1 MSTERFEII
10 GKAKKVIQQIGLEL
24 AFVDSVNENGIDGI
38 NDLVRQLEAIL
49 GGEEPEQIRAGMDA
63 VRQWIDER
71 VAIDNKLSSV
81 CIARLGDWQP
91 WIDAAVMSWEYQL
104 SYPTFPEG
112 WKKPEENSPAPVG
125 DGAAAVA
132 PGGQS
137 SQAGPVPRPAA
148 LTVELLPEQTVDI
161 VPPDSDLEMLQLFC
175 AEAQDLLQDIEQG
188 VLVLEVNP
196 TDSSSLDSLFRAFHT
211 FKGNVGVMK
220 LLVLQQ
226 LAHELESMLDAAR
239 RGKYQLGS
247 DSITV
252 ILAGSDILKRFVTEL
267 SNQIAGVEAGRT
279 IDLPIPQLIHDVH
292 ALLAGGSP
300 APTAL
305 PPAAVKPVPAALHA
319 PAAPHAPVAPP
330 AAPSPAAVAA
340 AVEADFAAIFAAPT
354 PSREAEPARSEPA
367 MAAPAAVVA
376 APVAKKQATSQQA
389 AAPVVGSG
397 IVRVDT
403 VKLDGLIDLVGELV
417 IAQSMVVQ
425 NPELKAITSA
435 HLSRCLGQL
444 RGITT
449 DLQRTAMSLRMVPI
463 RNTFQKMS
471 RLVRD
476 LALQQGKEILLSL
489 EGEDTELDR
498 NIVEELSDPLVHM
511 IRNSADHGIEM
522 PEARVAAGKPPAG
535 TITLRAFHQGG
546 FIVIQI
552 EDDGR
557 GLSAAKIRN
566 KAIERGIIKADEN
579 LDEREIFDLIFAAG
593 FSTAEKVTDL
603 SGRGVGMDVVRRNI
617 EKMRGKIEIS
627 SIEGEGTTF
636 TLYVPLTLAIIEGLL
651 VGIGE
656 ERYVIPTL
664 SVRES
669 FRPLPGMVT
678 QVQGRGEVVS
688 VRGRLTPIL
697 RLGRHLN
704 TPHTALDPT
713 QGIIVVV
720 EAGQDSRCLLVD
732 QLIGKQ
738 EVVIKSLGEM
748 FRHQTEFAGAAILGD
763 GRVGLILD
771 INALVKLKSRTNG
784 EAA

>member
-81 CIARLGDWQP
+81 CITRLGDWQP

-112 WKKPEENSPAPVG
+112 WKTPEGPPPAPVG
-125 DGAAAVA
+125 NGAAAVG

-148 LTVELLPEQTVDI
+148 RTVELLPEQTVDV

-220 LLVLQQ
+220 LMVLQQ

-239 RGKYQLGS
+239 RGNYQLGS

-267 SNQIAGVEAGRT
+267 SNQIAGVDAGRT

-292 ALLAGGSP
+292 SLLAGGSKAP
-300 APTAL
+300 AAQ
-305 PPAAVKPVPAALHA
+305 PPAAVKPM
-319 PAAPHAPVAPP
+319 PAAPQ
-330 AAPSPAAVAA
+330 APSAPAVAA
-340 AVEADFAAIFAAPT
+340 AVEADFAAIFHAPA
-354 PSREAEPARSEPA
+354 PSPEAEPARSEPA
-367 MAAPAAVVA
+367 LAAPAAAVA
-376 APVAKKQATSQQA
+376 APVAKKQATNQQS
-389 AAPVVGSG
+389 AAPAVGSG

-444 RGITT
+444 RGITS

-476 LALQQGKEILLSL
+476 LALQQGKEIALSL

-522 PEARVAAGKPPAG
+522 PEARVAAGKPAAG

-557 GLSAAKIRN
+557 GLSAAKIRK

>member
-1 MSTERFEII
+1 M
-10 GKAKKVIQQIGLEL
+10 A
-24 AFVDSVNENGIDGI
+24 
-38 NDLVRQLEAIL
+38 
-49 GGEEPEQIRAGMDA
+49 
-63 VRQWIDER
+63 
-71 VAIDNKLSSV
+71 
-81 CIARLGDWQP
+81 
-91 WIDAAVMSWEYQL
+91 
-104 SYPTFPEG
+104 
-112 WKKPEENSPAPVG
+112 
-125 DGAAAVA
+125 
-132 PGGQS
+132 
-137 SQAGPVPRPAA
+137 
-148 LTVELLPEQTVDI
+148 
-161 VPPDSDLEMLQLFC
+161 
-175 AEAQDLLQDIEQG
+175 
-188 VLVLEVNP
+188 
-196 TDSSSLDSLFRAFHT
+196 
-211 FKGNVGVMK
+211 
-220 LLVLQQ
+220 
-226 LAHELESMLDAAR
+226 
-239 RGKYQLGS
+239 
-247 DSITV
+247 
-252 ILAGSDILKRFVTEL
+252 
-267 SNQIAGVEAGRT
+267 
-279 IDLPIPQLIHDVH
+279 
-292 ALLAGGSP
+292 
-300 APTAL
+300 
-305 PPAAVKPVPAALHA
+305 
-319 PAAPHAPVAPP
+319 
-330 AAPSPAAVAA
+330 SPAAVA
-340 AVEADFAAIFAAPT
+340 
-354 PSREAEPARSEPA
+354 
-367 MAAPAAVVA
+367 A
-376 APVAKKQATSQQA
+376 APVAKKQATNQQS
-389 AAPVVGSG
+389 AAPAVGSG

-444 RGITT
+444 RGITS

-476 LALQQGKEILLSL
+476 LALQQGKEIALSL

-522 PEARVAAGKPPAG
+522 PEARVAAGKPAAG

-557 GLSAAKIRN
+557 GLNAAKIRK
-566 KAIERGIIKADEN
+566 KAIERGIIRADEN

-627 SIEGEGTTF
+627 SIEGEVTTF

-771 INALVKLKSRTNG
+771 INALVKLKSRNG

>member
-38 NDLVRQLEAIL
+38 NELVRQLEAIL

-81 CIARLGDWQP
+81 CITRLGDWQP

-112 WKKPEENSPAPVG
+112 WKTPEGPPPAPVG
-125 DGAAAVA
+125 NGAAAVA
-132 PGGQS
+132 PGGHA
-137 SQAGPVPRPAA
+137 SQATPAPRPAA
-148 LTVELLPEQTVDI
+148 RAVELLPEQTVDI
-161 VPPDSDLEMLQLFC
+161 VPPDSDPEMLQLFC

-220 LLVLQQ
+220 LLVLQR
-226 LAHELESMLDAAR
+226 LSHELESMLDAAR

-267 SNQIAGVEAGRT
+267 SNQIAGVDAGRT

-292 ALLAGGSP
+292 SLLAGGSSAP
-300 APTAL
+300 AGA
-305 PPAAVKPVPAALHA
+305 PPAAVTPAPAKPHA

-330 AAPSPAAVAA
+330 AAPSPVAVAA
-340 AVEADFAAIFAAPT
+340 AVEADFAAIFEAPA
-354 PSREAEPARSEPA
+354 PSLEAEPARSEPA
-367 MAAPAAVVA
+367 LAAPAAVAA
-376 APVAKKQATSQQA
+376 APVAKKQATNQQA
-389 AAPVVGSG
+389 AAPAVGSG

-444 RGITT
+444 RGITS

-476 LALQQGKEILLSL
+476 LALQQGKEIALSL

-557 GLSAAKIRN
+557 GLNAAKIRK

-651 VGIGE
+651 VGVGE

-771 INALVKLKSRTNG
+771 INALVKLKSRNG